1 MPATTLTHAS
11 FFATL
16 DTPMRGLLPLVLAS
30 GLYACGGESPRPPS
44 PQTNPGLASGG
55 AAAIGCSS
63 SMNGNMSERQV
74 TSTATISPS
83 VKITFR
89 LVQDADGYPP
99 VHYESMWAR
108 SLPDGTY
115 EIENIP
121 FYSYDVAV
129 GDVVKAQDVDGELFY
144 VERVRESGNS
154 VIRMLIYDR
163 GELDSVR
170 AELRALG
177 CDLEGDGVLLAVNVP
192 ADVPYTPI
200 FRFLTEGDRAKRWG
214 FEEAVLC
221 HDPQPAPAKR
231 TLRPTG
237 GRGKAGRT

>member
-1 MPATTLTHAS
+1 MTATTT
-11 FFATL
+11 
-16 DTPMRGLLPLVLAS
+16 DKVKVL
-30 GLYACGGESPRPPS
+30 
-44 PQTNPGLASGG
+44 
-55 AAAIGCSS
+55 
-63 SMNGNMSERQV
+63 
-74 TSTATISPS
+74 
-83 VKITFR
+83 FR
-89 LVQDADGYPP
+89 LTQDESGYPP
-99 VHYESMWAR
+99 YAVEGMWTSRQA
-108 SLPDGTY
+108 DGTY

-129 GDVVKAQDVDGELFY
+129 GDVVKAKDVDGELFY

-177 CDLEGDGVLLAVNVP
+177 CDSEGDGAVLAVNVP
-192 ADVPYTPI
+192 ADVPYAPI
-200 FRFLTEGDRAKRWG
+200 FRFLSEGDRAKRWG

-221 HDPQPAPAKR
+221 HEPEPVPAKR

-237 GRGKAGRT
+237 GRGKAGRR

>member
-1 MPATTLTHAS
+1 MTATTT
-11 FFATL
+11 
-16 DTPMRGLLPLVLAS
+16 DKVKVL
-30 GLYACGGESPRPPS
+30 
-44 PQTNPGLASGG
+44 
-55 AAAIGCSS
+55 
-63 SMNGNMSERQV
+63 
-74 TSTATISPS
+74 
-83 VKITFR
+83 FR
-89 LVQDADGYPP
+89 LTQDESGYPP
-99 VHYESMWAR
+99 YAVEGMWTSRQA
-108 SLPDGTY
+108 DGTY

-129 GDVVKAQDVDGELFY
+129 GDRVKAQDVDGELFY

-177 CDLEGDGVLLAVNVP
+177 CDSEGDGAVLAVNVP
-192 ADVPYTPI
+192 ADVPYAPI
-200 FRFLTEGDRAKRWG
+200 FRFLSAGDRAKRWG

-221 HDPQPAPAKR
+221 HEPEPVPAKR

-237 GRGKAGRT
+237 GRGKAGRR

>member
-1 MPATTLTHAS
+1 MTATTT
-11 FFATL
+11 
-16 DTPMRGLLPLVLAS
+16 DKVKVL
-30 GLYACGGESPRPPS
+30 
-44 PQTNPGLASGG
+44 
-55 AAAIGCSS
+55 
-63 SMNGNMSERQV
+63 
-74 TSTATISPS
+74 
-83 VKITFR
+83 FR
-89 LVQDADGYPP
+89 LTQDESGYPP
-99 VHYESMWAR
+99 YAVEGMWTSRQA
-108 SLPDGTY
+108 DGTY

-129 GDVVKAQDVDGELFY
+129 GDVVKVQDVDGELFY

-177 CDLEGDGVLLAVNVP
+177 CDSEGDGAVLAVNVP
-192 ADVPYTPI
+192 ADVPYAPI
-200 FRFLTEGDRAKRWG
+200 FRFLSEGDRAKRWG

-221 HDPQPAPAKR
+221 HEPEPVPAKR

-237 GRGKAGRT
+237 GRGKAGRR

>member
-1 MPATTLTHAS
+1 MTATTT
-11 FFATL
+11 
-16 DTPMRGLLPLVLAS
+16 DKVKVL
-30 GLYACGGESPRPPS
+30 
-44 PQTNPGLASGG
+44 
-55 AAAIGCSS
+55 
-63 SMNGNMSERQV
+63 
-74 TSTATISPS
+74 
-83 VKITFR
+83 FR
-89 LVQDADGYPP
+89 LTQDESGYPP
-99 VHYESMWAR
+99 YAVEGMWTSRQA
-108 SLPDGTY
+108 DGTY

-177 CDLEGDGVLLAVNVP
+177 CDSEGDGAVLAVNVP
-192 ADVPYTPI
+192 ADVPYAPI
-200 FRFLTEGDRAKRWG
+200 FRFLSEGDRAKRWG

-221 HDPQPAPAKR
+221 HEPDPVPAKR

-237 GRGKAGRT
+237 GRRKAGRR